1 MNKQETEDLYILSLD
16 QKLAPAD
23 EERLLTALREH
34 PDWARSLL
42 QHKTAREFLRASSPA
57 TFGPYFT
64 AKLIHKIQNTGVV
77 IDRQLFGMFKKFQ
90 LAAVGVVVALLILN
104 VALAE
109 QGSWKSVLGIEEDT
123 STPLEQQV
131 PFDFYE
137 TLNNL

>member
-34 PDWARSLL
+34 PDWARSHL

-90 LAAVGVVVALLILN
+90 LAAVGIVVALLILN

-123 STPLEQQV
+123 TTPVEQQV

>member
-16 QKLAPAD
+16 QKLTPAD
-23 EERLLTALREH
+23 EERLLLALKEH
-34 PDWARSLL
+34 PDWARSLT
-42 QHKTAREFLRASSPA
+42 QHKTARELLRASSPA

-77 IDRQLFGMFKKFQ
+77 IDRQIFGMFKKFQ
-90 LAAVGVVVALLILN
+90 LAAVGIVVALLILN
-104 VALAE
+104 VALSE
-109 QGSWKSVLGIEEDT
+109 QGGWKSVLGIEEDT
-123 STPLEQQV
+123 STPPEQQV

>member
-23 EERLLTALREH
+23 EDRLLTALREH
-34 PDWARSLL
+34 PDWARSLA
-42 QHKTAREFLRASSPA
+42 QYKTTRDVLRASSPA
-57 TFGPYFT
+57 TFGPYF
-64 AKLIHKIQNTGVV
+64 ASRLMHKLQNTGAV

-104 VALAE
+104 VALSE
-109 QGSWKSVLGIEEDT
+109 QSSWKSVLGIEEET
-123 STPLEQQV
+123 STPPEQQV

-137 TLNNL
+137 TLNDL

>member
-42 QHKTAREFLRASSPA
+42 QHKTTREFLRASSPA

-123 STPLEQQV
+123 TTPVEQQV

>member
-42 QHKTAREFLRASSPA
+42 QQKTAREFLRASSPA

>member
-23 EERLLTALREH
+23 EERLLRALKEH

-137 TLNNL
+137 T

>member
-42 QHKTAREFLRASSPA
+42 QHKTARELLRASSPA

-109 QGSWKSVLGIEEDT
+109 QGSWKSVLGIEEDAT
-123 STPLEQQV
+123 TPVEQQV